1 MSFSLIMK
9 SNCNSSDE
17 KQTKGDESD
26 QNSNLE
32 PKAPATSIE
41 SSAKSTNSTKKSHK
55 SRRPIVPC
63 VPKKIKK
70 AQKTIEIIGPSLT
83 NATSQDV
90 INPMPSTIPSH
101 AMSTE
106 PTNNASQM
114 CFFTSALTPAMC
126 FATPPANRIPS
137 AIEEIFKMANDQNGP
152 VRTLNASLDDRK
164 FHVKVMWGGLPPQT
178 TVVGVRRRLAH
189 RKPHSSAATTAESSS
204 SSEEDPFANWER
216 FK

>member
-32 PKAPATSIE
+32 PKAPATSVE
-41 SSAKSTNSTKKSHK
+41 SSAKSTNCTKKSHK

-70 AQKTIEIIGPSLT
+70 ARKSVIISGPSFT
-83 NATSQDV
+83 KATSPDV
-90 INPMPSTIPSH
+90 INPMSSTIPSH
-101 AMSTE
+101 DTSTE
-106 PTNNASQM
+106 PKNNVSQV
-114 CFFTSALTPAMC
+114 CFFTSAPTPATC
-126 FATPPANRIPS
+126 FVTPASTRIPS

-152 VRTLNASLDDRK
+152 VRKLNASLDDRK
-164 FHVKVMWGGLPPQT
+164 FHVKVMWGELLPKT

-189 RKPHSSAATTAESSS
+189 RKHHSLAATTAESSS
-204 SSEEDPFANWER
+204 SSEENPFANWER